1 MMTSLTDA
9 MINVFGQITPIL
21 FILFILGILA
31 FLCKSKKEKK
41 KYSYGKTD
49 FMNSSE
55 RNFFFKLIE
64 ALPDFYVFPQVSL
77 IELIKPLDF
86 ASKSKILSLHVDFT
100 IFNKDLKKCCVIE
113 LDGYTHNN
121 GKQQAKDHD
130 RDNFLAQAEIK
141 VLRYKVKQNI
151 PPQALREDIL
161 NALS

>member
-9 MINVFGQITPIL
+9 MMNVFEQIIPVL
-21 FILFILGILA
+21 FVLLVLGILA
-31 FLCKSKKEKK
+31 LFCKKKQK
-41 KYSYGKTD
+41 KYSYVKTD

-55 RNFFFKLIE
+55 RIFFFKLIE

-86 ASKSKILSLHVDFT
+86 ASKSKILSSHVDFT
-100 IFNKDLKKCCVIE
+100 IFDKDLKKCCVVE

-121 GKQQAKDHD
+121 SKQQVKDHD
-130 RDNFLAQAEIK
+130 RDDFLAQAEIK
-141 VLRYKVKQNI
+141 VLRYKVKKNI
-151 PPQALREDIL
+151 TSEALREDIL